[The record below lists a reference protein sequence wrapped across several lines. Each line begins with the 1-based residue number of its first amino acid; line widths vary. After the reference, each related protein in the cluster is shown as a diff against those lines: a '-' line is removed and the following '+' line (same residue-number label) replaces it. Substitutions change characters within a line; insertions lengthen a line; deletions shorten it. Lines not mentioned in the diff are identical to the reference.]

1 MGSRGHIINAR
12 TLYKDTILKNMFKCV
27 TTLINWCFCRITLQV
42 FSFSFE
48 QGSVNINTSSHE
60 SQNKA
65 EPVWFSSPSQVQNIW
80 QRTARLHKMNQARCF
95 QALCGVG
102 ERQIHW
108 FSVSPT
114 QCAADC
120 TTLYFVKMNSSV
132 QPMSFSSSSSSSAVV
147 LAPFLYN
154 LHFSLSPFLSSLSL
168 QDVTV
173 YVFFFLPIGF
183 NKSKTT

>member
-1 MGSRGHIINAR
+1 MCHDSDK
-12 TLYKDTILKNMFKCV
+12 L
-27 TTLINWCFCRITLQV
+27 V
-42 FSFSFE
+42 FLSNNPAGFQFFF
-48 QGSVNINTSSHE
+48 
-60 SQNKA
+60 
-65 EPVWFSSPSQVQNIW
+65 W
-80 QRTARLHKMNQARCF
+80 ARLSLTQLTLT
-95 QALCGVG
+95 QALMNPKIKLNLCDSVVPRKYKIYGREQHDYTKWIKPDVFRLCVEWG
-102 ERQIHW
+102 KRQIHW

-168 QDVTV
+168 QDVTG
-173 YVFFFLPIGF
+173 YVFSFL
-183 NKSKTT
+183 